1 MLVAT
6 FVIGWGFGLYFLFK
20 TRNWD
25 ALTRRL
31 PLALC
36 ALVILQVALSSIG
49 SSGIFQSIV
58 GVLAVTILLIGTVL
72 PALSGVLLWIG
83 RRSPARMW
91 AAEQLTRGRVLLPAV
106 SASLFE
112 GVCAGAA
119 AAALRVLTDWA
130 ALNVAGFEPSISR
143 ELNAVDA
150 SFGTMVGDQLTTA
163 AFLVLGVIFVVEVCD
178 RYRVNPMVS
187 TIAVSLTAGL
197 FAANDQDRILPGLVL
212 AAGMTIATAII
223 VLLYRR
229 RGFLAAWVAGMSAGL
244 LTTAMA
250 LRSLHDQDLLR
261 SSNFLL
267 TIVVVIAAA
276 GAWGAERRLL
286 QKAPALH
293 PAA

>member
-1 MLVAT
+1 
-6 FVIGWGFGLYFLFK
+6 
-20 TRNWD
+20 
-25 ALTRRL
+25 
-31 PLALC
+31 
-36 ALVILQVALSSIG
+36 
-49 SSGIFQSIV
+49 
-58 GVLAVTILLIGTVL
+58 
-72 PALSGVLLWIG
+72 
-83 RRSPARMW
+83 
-91 AAEQLTRGRVLLPAV
+91 
-106 SASLFE
+106 
-112 GVCAGAA
+112 
-119 AAALRVLTDWA
+119 
-130 ALNVAGFEPSISR
+130 
-143 ELNAVDA
+143 
-150 SFGTMVGDQLTTA
+150 MVGDQLTTA